1 MEKIDIFFTFKNKLS
16 DRKVK
21 NNILE
26 EKSAINH
33 SFYQLLTAISLVNQD
48 ACLYNQNKII
58 ILFFS

>member
-16 DRKVK
+16 GRKVK
-21 NNILE
+21 NNMLE

-48 ACLYNQNKII
+48 ACLYNQNKI
-58 ILFFS
+58 